1 MAVLMI
7 GEVPNL
13 TEETYAGLLE
23 GLKPSLLAANGF
35 IAHSGGPHPEG
46 GWRVV
51 EMWETEEDGQRW
63 FDEKVKPIL
72 PPDVVPNRTYH
83 PLHTAFSAEG

>member
-13 TEETYAGLLE
+13 TEEIYGGMIGQLE
-23 GLKPSLLAANGF
+23 PSLHSADGF
-35 IAHSGGPHPEG
+35 ISHAGGPSPSG

-51 EMWETEEDGQRW
+51 ETWESEEQATAW
-63 FDEKVKPIL
+63 FETNVRPNL
-72 PPDVVPNRTYH
+72 PAGIVPERQYY
-83 PLHTAFSAEG
+83 PLHTAFAR